1 MMTAYQSSSE
11 IERMSLL
18 DDDALMVEIGNGSQF
33 AGHVFIERHLSYV
46 LHVCRKKL
54 GREAEA
60 EEAAQDVFAS
70 VWKNAG
76 HWQAG
81 EAKVTTW
88 LYRVASN
95 RCIDILRRRKPDIA
109 LDDAGDPADDTVD
122 IELAQQTTDQ
132 NRLIRQAL
140 GRLSQDQQRAIE
152 LVYYREMAQREAA
165 EMMNIS
171 LPALE
176 SVLRRARQKLHNELA
191 GYRVQL
197 QMV

>member
-1 MMTAYQSSSE
+1 MTAYQSSSE

-18 DDDALMVEIGNGSQF
+18 DDDALMAEIGSGNQF
-33 AGHVFIERHLSYV
+33 AGHVFIERHIGYV
-46 LHVCRKKL
+46 LNLCRRKL

-70 VWKNAG
+70 VWKNAR

-81 EAKVTTW
+81 QAKVTTW
-88 LYRVASN
+88 LYRVADN
-95 RCIDILRRRKPDIA
+95 RCIDILRRRKPDVA
-109 LDDAGDPADDTVD
+109 LDEAGDPADDKID
-122 IELAQQTTDQ
+122 IERAQQAADQ
-132 NRLIRQAL
+132 NRLIRKAL
-140 GRLSQDQQRAIE
+140 SQLSQDQQQAIE

-176 SVLRRARQKLHNELA
+176 SVLRRARQKLHIELA

-197 QMV
+197 EMV